1 MNESL
6 YALLNVLRINKR
18 HFKVYL
24 CEFRLSVSAEILIA
38 EAARKLN
45 VAVISR
51 DHEKLLVDLGRLRQ
65 SIEFSLMHS

>member
-24 CEFRLSVSAEILIA
+24 REFGLSVSAEILIA